1 SLAFLDVYRRVAC
14 KLLELA
20 EGHGVAEAE
29 EVRISVP
36 LTQQEL
42 ATMVG
47 ATRESTNKALA
58 AFRRQGLIRLQRGQI
73 IVVNPQ

>member
-1 SLAFLDVYRRVAC
+1 
-14 KLLELA
+14 
-20 EGHGVAEAE
+20 
-29 EVRISVP
+29 

-58 AFRRQGLIRLQRGQI
+58 AFRRQGLAPDAPRPAHLYRRQF
-73 IVVNPQ
+73 PFSA